1 MAEPDGTGNTREDA
15 VKRIKRKRQFQ
26 QQLLVY
32 LVLNVF
38 LWIIW
43 GVSGMGFPWPIFV
56 TVGWGI
62 GIVMQGWYVYRGA
75 APITEAE
82 IQREMGKDAGSP

>member
-1 MAEPDGTGNTREDA
+1 MAEADGTGNTREDA

-32 LVLNVF
+32 LALNVF

-43 GVSGMGFPWPIFV
+43 AVSGAGFPWPIFV

-62 GIVMQGWYVYRGA
+62 GIVTQGWYIYRGA
-75 APITEAE
+75 APITDAE
-82 IQREMGKDAGSP
+82 IQREMGKGSGSA